1 MSNWAYLNQN
11 RITRGQSKEYGSTP
25 GDGFNGAFHIQI
37 HGVQLLI
44 IASDGMGWQHVSVSM
59 PQHPKMTPSWPIM
72 CKVKELFWDD
82 EEAVMQLHPPKS
94 RYVNQHPGC
103 LHLWRPTEPG
113 VTIPLPLSL
122 MVGFKEENKTDPP
135 TQIA

>member
-1 MSNWAYLNQN
+1 MSNWTYLNQN
-11 RITRGQSKEYGSTP
+11 RIKHSQSREYGSTP

-37 HGVQLLI
+37 NGVQLLI
-44 IASDGMGWQHVSVSM
+44 LASDGMGWQHVSVSM
-59 PQHPKMTPSWPIM
+59 PQHPTTTPSWPIM

-82 EEAVMQLHPPKS
+82 EDAVMQLHPPKS

-113 VTIPLPLSL
+113 VTIPLPLTL
-122 MVGFKEENKTDPP
+122 MVGFQEENKTDPP
-135 TQIA
+135 TEPK